1 MLWYARILNNLKLN
15 NMKKNNRLLKE
26 IEEAKNWIQWNKVFV
41 SHLSKN
47 EIINQNNNEIRKMN
61 ENELF
66 LKPTWI
72 INNLITQTSQYEL
85 IISNTK
91 LLNQNI

>member
-1 MLWYARILNNLKLN
+1 
-15 NMKKNNRLLKE
+15 MKKNNRLLKE